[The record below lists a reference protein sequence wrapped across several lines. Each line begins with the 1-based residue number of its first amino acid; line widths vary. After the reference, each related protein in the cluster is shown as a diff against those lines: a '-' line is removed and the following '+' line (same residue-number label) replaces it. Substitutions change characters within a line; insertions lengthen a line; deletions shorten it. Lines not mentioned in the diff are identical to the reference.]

1 MALNQLN
8 YAGNLTPIETWKRL
22 KDDPDAILIDV
33 RTPEE
38 WTYVGVPDLSALG
51 RECLFVPWQFFPR
64 NIINPNFV
72 PQVLETAKPKSKDTQ
87 ILLICRSGVRS
98 AYAAHALTE
107 KGYSNCFNVQF
118 GFEGDPDS
126 NKHRGTVNGWKVAGL
141 PWVQG

>member
-8 YAGNLTPIETWKRL
+8 YAGNLTPEETWERL
-22 KDDPDAILIDV
+22 EDDPDAVLIDV

-51 RECLFVPWQFFPR
+51 RTCLFVPWQFFPK
-64 NIINPNFV
+64 NTINPNFV
-72 PQVLETAKPKSKDTQ
+72 PQVLETAKPKAQDTQ

-107 KGYSNCFNVQF
+107 MGYTNCFNVQF

-126 NKHRGTVNGWKVAGL
+126 SKHRGTVNGWKVAGL
-141 PWVQG
+141 PWIQG